1 MATFL
6 GQLESFKQ
14 QQREDIT
21 QTKGGTALKILD
33 DIQKLQFAEQL
44 LKDEV
49 RDLEVEGADYQEA
62 KGNID
67 MGQSLLG
74 LFGTGG
80 RAIGSILGAGLKRNL
95 KKPELTLDFEQSIPG
110 FDKILFGQNKYNRLM
125 SAYDAAKEDIDRIY
139 EGSLLEDLSSSLM
152 SEYAG
157 FNIGKRLGL
166 YDSEDTFLNTS
177 LLGNIFSDIFKNE
190 EKSDADNIRYIG

>member
-67 MGQSLLG
+67 MGQSLLV
-74 LFGTGG
+74 LFCPGG

>member
-21 QTKGGTALKILD
+21 QTKGGTAFKILD

-44 LKDEV
+44 LKDEI

-74 LFGTGG
+74 LLGPGG
-80 RAIGSILGAGLKRNL
+80 RAFGSILGTGLKRNL

-190 EKSDADNIRYIG
+190 ERLDADNFRNVG